1 LIGLIS
7 SLLTKCS
14 RLSILLLSVALILA
28 IGALDFVTGYDLS
41 FGLFYTAPIIILS
54 WYVSRPA
61 AILGALLCAI
71 TWYFANS
78 FAAPALIRQPVLL
91 WNSAIRLGFFIA
103 IAYPINALRE
113 AYTRERESA
122 RTDPLT
128 GVANSREFH
137 ESAKLELLRAWRVG
151 YPLTLLYLD
160 LDNFKT
166 INDTLGHGAGDE
178 LLMKIGHALKEVLR
192 ATDLVGRLGGDEF
205 AILLPNTT
213 EDQATPVIR
222 KIEQAVSREAQALE
236 LTVGVSIGAA
246 TPSTLPAI
254 IDEMIAMADARM
266 FQAKNSKRS
275 NIPTPRTYGAA

>member
-1 LIGLIS
+1 MN
-7 SLLTKCS
+7 SLFASWLTKYS

-41 FGLFYTAPIIILS
+41 LGLFYTIPIGLLT
-54 WYVSRPA
+54 WYASRPA
-61 AILGALLCAI
+61 AILGAFLSAI
-71 TWYFANS
+71 TWYLANS
-78 FAAPALIRQPVLL
+78 FEAPDTIHQPVHL
-91 WNSAIRLGFFIA
+91 WNTAIRFGFFVA
-103 IAYPINALRE
+103 IVYPLSALRQ

-128 GVANSREFH
+128 GVANSRAFH
-137 ESAKLELLRAWRVG
+137 ESAELELMRARRLG

-166 INDTLGHGAGDE
+166 INDTRGHGAGDE
-178 LLMKIGHALKEVLR
+178 LLKKIGHALKGALR

-213 EDQATPVIR
+213 EDQAALVIG
-222 KIEQAVSREAQALE
+222 KIEQAVSGETNVME
-236 LTVGVSIGAA
+236 STVGVSIGVA
-246 TPSTLPAI
+246 TAGILPAI

-266 FQAKNSKRS
+266 YQAKKSKRS
-275 NIPTPRTYGAA
+275 NIPAPGKQSNA